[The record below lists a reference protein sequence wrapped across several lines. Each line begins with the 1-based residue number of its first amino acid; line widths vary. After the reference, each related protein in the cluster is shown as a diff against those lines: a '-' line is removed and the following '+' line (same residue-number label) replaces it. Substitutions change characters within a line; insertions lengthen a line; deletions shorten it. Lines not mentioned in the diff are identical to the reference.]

1 MDDLR
6 REISETITECAKET
20 RKADVALKPAMMSAL
35 AELITAAQTLKEPIS
50 CQMK

>member
-6 REISETITECAKET
+6 WEITETIKECAKET
-20 RKADVALKPAMMSAL
+20 RKADAALKPAMMSAL
-35 AELITAAQTLKEPIS
+35 AKLITAAQTLKEPIS